1 MQKYKGEIFMKKI
14 GILIIFVLLM
24 AAITTAHAE
33 NKEGSFYLTP
43 SVGGY
48 FFEGNQDYKD
58 NITLGLRAGYN
69 FTEHF
74 GTEFFCNLLESK
86 FEDTDGVN
94 RVYVAGIEG
103 LYHFIPRGSF
113 VPFLAI
119 GIGAIH
125 YTSGDPE
132 LQPSK
137 FAVDYGAGVN
147 FFITDDIAMR
157 ADVRHVL
164 PLGNSSKYGDN
175 PNDIHN
181 DLLVTLGITFAFGGK
196 KAIE

>member
-1 MQKYKGEIFMKKI
+1 MKKI

-24 AAITTAHAE
+24 AAISTAHAE

-43 SVGGY
+43 YLGGY
-48 FFEGNQDYKD
+48 FFEGNQDYRD
-58 NITLGLRAGYN
+58 NITLGLRFGYN

-74 GTEFFCNLLESK
+74 GTELFCNLVESK
-86 FEDTDGVN
+86 YEDTDGVN

-103 LYHFIPRGSF
+103 LYNFKPRGRV

-125 YTSGDPE
+125 YSSGDPE

-137 FAVDYGAGVN
+137 FTIDYGAGMK
-147 FFITDDIAMR
+147 FFITDDIALR